1 MKALKNLI
9 LGTLVL
15 AVSAIVALPV
25 NVSAAANNGTLKV
38 HEKSTVAASES
49 NDPKV
54 CNFNFEGFGF
64 DQGQTGVI
72 VITTQ
77 GGGND
82 KAEVK
87 RVDMPAANANGY
99 TETEYLTL
107 SDGHYKTTLYG
118 KSTNGSIDYKNDLK
132 AKNKVI
138 KVKCDTTTT
147 PSNNGGQVNGDS
159 TTTPSTDGKGGQ
171 LLAEAASTT
180 KGQGEALPEVLPAT
194 GFNPLQ
200 AIFNTVAAGAGVYT
214 SLMARRRA

>member
-1 MKALKNLI
+1 MKVFKNLI
-9 LGTLVL
+9 VGTLVL
-15 AVSAIVALPV
+15 AVSALVALPV

-38 HEKSTVAASES
+38 HEKGTAVASES

-87 RVDMPAANANGY
+87 RVNMPAANADGY
-99 TETEYLTL
+99 TETEYVALA
-107 SDGHYKTTLYG
+107 DGHYKTTLYG

-132 AKNKVI
+132 AKSKVI
-138 KVKCDTTTT
+138 KVECDDTTTE
-147 PSNNGGQVNGDS
+147 GEVQGD
-159 TTTPSTDGKGGQ
+159 TTTKPSTDGKGGQ
-171 LLAEAASTT
+171 VSSEAVSTT
-180 KGQGEALPEVLPAT
+180 REVLPATIPET

-200 AIFNTVAAGAGVYT
+200 ALFNTIAAGAGVYT
-214 SLMARRRA
+214 AMLRRK